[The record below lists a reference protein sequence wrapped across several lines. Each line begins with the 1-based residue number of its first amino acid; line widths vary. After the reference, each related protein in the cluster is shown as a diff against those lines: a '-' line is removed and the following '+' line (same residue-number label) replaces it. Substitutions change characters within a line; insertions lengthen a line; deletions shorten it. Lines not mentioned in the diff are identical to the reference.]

1 MAARAFTAAEH
12 EHQPDGAL
20 FYYFLVSVDGHPHT
34 PAVMTTETY
43 HRQVGEVLGLEDGSH
58 VRVRAVE
65 GMDDETAGRGL
76 DGVLIVESL

>member
-1 MAARAFTAAEH
+1 VAARTYSAAKYER
-12 EHQPDGAL
+12 QPDGAL

-43 HRQVGEVLGLEDGSH
+43 HRHVGEVLGLEDGTQ
-58 VRVRAVE
+58 VRIRTVE
-65 GMDDETAGRGL
+65 SMDDETAGRGL